1 MKIFISICLVLI
13 MATSVT
19 VPLLVQWQGDDV
31 CEIKENKSADDADDT
46 FKIGKEKEV
55 YVLNSHFSF
64 KFDAFSSELSRKT
77 LYFKHDALISEKHTF
92 LPELPPE
99 A

>member
-1 MKIFISICLVLI
+1 

-31 CEIKENKSADDADDT
+31 CEMKESKSDDNADDT

-55 YVLNSHFSF
+55 YILNSHLSIL
-64 KFDAFSSELSRKT
+64 FDAFSSEASRKT

>member
-1 MKIFISICLVLI
+1 

-19 VPLLVQWQGDDV
+19 VPLLVQWQNDDV
-31 CEIKENKSADDADDT
+31 CEMKESKSDNDTDDT

-55 YVLNSHFSF
+55 YILNSHLSIH
-64 KFDAFSSELSRKT
+64 FDAFSSEESRKKC
-77 LYFKHDALISEKHTF
+77 YFNHDALISEKHTF

>member
-19 VPLLVQWQGDDV
+19 VPLLVQWQNDDV
-31 CEIKENKSADDADDT
+31 CEMKESKSDDNADDT
-46 FKIGKEKEV
+46 LKIGKEKEV
-55 YVLNSHFSF
+55 YILDSHLSIH
-64 KFDAFSSELSRKT
+64 FDAFSSEDSRKT
-77 LYFKHDALISEKHTF
+77 LYFKHDALVSEKHTF

>member
-1 MKIFISICLVLI
+1 

-31 CEIKENKSADDADDT
+31 CEMKESKSDDNADDT
-46 FKIGKEKEV
+46 LKIGKEKEV
-55 YVLNSHFSF
+55 YILNSHLSLH
-64 KFDAFSSELSRKT
+64 FDAFSSKESRKKR
-77 LYFKHDALISEKHTF
+77 YFNHNAPISEKHTL

>member
-1 MKIFISICLVLI
+1 

-31 CEIKENKSADDADDT
+31 CEMKESKSDDDADDT

-64 KFDAFSSELSRKT
+64 KFDAFSSESSRKT
-77 LYFKHDALISEKHTF
+77 LYFKHDALISEKHTS

>member
-1 MKIFISICLVLI
+1 MKNFISMCLVLI
-13 MATSVT
+13 MTTSVI
-19 VPLLVQWQGDDV
+19 VPFLVQWQGDDV
-31 CEIKENKSADDADDT
+31 CEMKESKSDDDTEDT

-64 KFDAFSSELSRKT
+64 KFDAFSSESSRKT

-92 LPELPPE
+92 LPKLPPE

>member
-1 MKIFISICLVLI
+1 
-13 MATSVT
+13 MAISVT
-19 VPLLVQWQGDDV
+19 APLWVKWQCNDMY
-31 CEIKENKSADDADDT
+31 EMKESNADDDADDT
-46 FKIGKEKEV
+46 LKIGKEKEV
-55 YVLNSHFSF
+55 YILNTHFSI
-64 KFDAFSSELSRKT
+64 KFNAFSSEESRKT